1 MAQAAE
7 QQPAS
12 EADAAEKPAYLFRCL
27 ESGHYAIS
35 TDPAGE
41 NLLGEICISGWRF
54 VKSLSVEVQHPLPLN
69 IDPEPVIRALADRGY
84 YLLAADGL
92 PHGTSQ

>member
-7 QQPAS
+7 QEPAS
-12 EADAAEKPAYLFRCL
+12 EADAEKPAYLFRCL

-41 NLLGEICISGWRF
+41 NLPGEICISGWRF
-54 VKSLSVEVQHPLPLN
+54 MKSLSLEVQQPLPLN
-69 IDPEPVIRALADRGY
+69 INPEPVIRALADRGY
-84 YLLAADGL
+84 YLLAADGQ

>member
-12 EADAAEKPAYLFRCL
+12 EANAEKRAYLFLCP

-41 NLLGEICISGWRF
+41 NLPGEICISGWRF